1 MSTPQKSAT
10 PPGAITRED
19 WARHSALLDEALDL
33 DAPARAAWLADL
45 AARDA
50 AAAEAV
56 RRLLARETPAL
67 ADALLS
73 TDGSSPVR
81 QGFESLLQA
90 VLTQEDST
98 DAAQPGQCF
107 GPWQVSRKL
116 GVGGMG
122 EVWLA
127 ARSDALYEG
136 HAAIK
141 LLRNTG
147 DASRLAGRFAR
158 ERQALAR
165 LIHPGIARLLDA
177 GVQDGQTYLVLDYV
191 RGQPLLDHARALAPS
206 VSPRVQLALAVG
218 RALEYAHGRLIVHRD
233 IKPSNVMV
241 TAEGEVKLLDFG
253 IASLLDDEHGSDTS
267 LTGLYGRGLTLD
279 YAAPEQISGEPT
291 GVACDVFSLGVLL
304 FELLS
309 GTRPFKGEQPG
320 RAALEYAVLHH
331 DAPRLSKAIATP
343 LPADAAAGARP
354 VDARAVRGDLEAI
367 VAKALRKAP
376 QDRYPTMAAF
386 MADLERWLEHRP
398 VSAAPDDWRYRSRL
412 WLRRNRVVAV
422 LSGVIVASL
431 VAGLGISLAQTRR
444 ALKAEAEA
452 EKQAEQAE
460 LRRVFAFDLLQGT
473 DAAIVGAAAIDAA
486 SLKMLDLA
494 ASRVDENFKNS
505 PLLAAE
511 MKSEIAVIY
520 YNRGLYDQALT
531 LSQQALALYQQ
542 APAQP
547 VQLVRAW
554 YDMGD
559 NQKALGALA
568 EAETAYLQAI
578 RIGHENPMPAYPDNK
593 PFFMALAS
601 LGDVRRQLG
610 RFDEALPPLQEAVQL
625 LAVNPGI
632 EDSRYLELQMT
643 LGRVYRSAER
653 FDEALKI
660 HQSSVR
666 LRELK
671 QLGES
676 HHLASDLLEVGRVLL
691 ALGRYAEALSAFE
704 QAYKIYA
711 VALGEDHPNCH
722 YLLTFQG
729 EALMGDG
736 RYLEAEKRLRES
748 LRLRA
753 TEPQGGALTFNT
765 RWRLA
770 MNALARG
777 DLSEAETEARTYLT
791 AERANT
797 GERSTFTS
805 HGMEVLAEVLS
816 ARGEHEEAEA
826 LLRQALV
833 IAQEKMPAPSV
844 VVGRTRMRLARVL
857 SASGQH
863 TEALS
868 LAQLAIDNLHR
879 KLGDAHVLSAE
890 ALTTLGLAQ
899 LAAGSTAASLT
910 TLQAAVSRMRAA
922 YRQGHPRLADA
933 LIAQAQAL
941 VTLGREGEALPLRQE
956 AQQII
961 DSQKTE

>member
-1 MSTPQKSAT
+1 MPLTDK
-10 PPGAITRED
+10 D
-19 WARHSALLDEALDL
+19 WPRLSALLDEALEL
-33 DAPARAAWLADL
+33 DEAARAPWLHDL
-45 AARDA
+45 RLRDA
-50 AAAEAV
+50 AAAAQVERMLDRSV
-56 RRLLARETPAL
+56 TQTPELDSGRYKQGLLAALDAGQPA
-67 ADALLS
+67 AA
-73 TDGSSPVR
+73 
-81 QGFESLLQA
+81 A
-90 VLTQEDST
+90 V
-98 DAAQPGQCF
+98 PGQAF
-107 GPWQVSRKL
+107 GPWQMLRPL
-116 GVGGMG
+116 GSGGMG

-127 ARSDALYEG
+127 ERADALYRG
-136 HAAIK
+136 QAAIK
-141 LLRNTG
+141 LLRQQA

-191 RGQPLLDHARALAPS
+191 RGLPLLEHARKRAAT
-206 VSPRVQLALAVG
+206 VAQRVQLILAIG

-241 TAEGEVKLLDFG
+241 TDEGEVKLLDFG
-253 IASLLDDEHGSDTS
+253 IAALLDDEHGSDTS
-267 LTGLYGRGLTLD
+267 LTGLHGRGLTLD
-279 YAAPEQISGEPT
+279 YAAPEQITGEPT

-331 DAPRLSKAIATP
+331 DAPRLSKAVAEP
-343 LPADAAAGARP
+343 LPANAADGARP
-354 VDARAVRGDLEAI
+354 VDARALRGDLEAI

-386 MADLERWLEHRP
+386 MADLERWLEHLP
-398 VSAAPDDWRYRSRL
+398 VSAGPDDWRYRSRL

-422 LSGVIVASL
+422 LSGLIVASL
-431 VAGLGISLAQTRR
+431 LAGLGVSTAQTRR
-444 ALKAEAEA
+444 ALRAEAQAQQATAEA
-452 EKQAEQAE
+452 RKQAEQAE

-494 ASRVDENFKNS
+494 ASRVDDNFKDS

-511 MKSEIAVIY
+511 MKGEIAVIY
-520 YNRGLYDQALT
+520 YNRGLYDQAL
-531 LSQQALALYQQ
+531 LISQQALALYQK
-542 APAQP
+542 ADAAP
-547 VQLVRAW
+547 VQLVRGW
-554 YDMGD
+554 YDLGD

-568 EAETAYLQAI
+568 EAEKAYLEAI
-578 RIGHENPMPAYPDNK
+578 RIGHQNPMPAYPDNK

-625 LAVNPGI
+625 LAVNPGV

-643 LGRVYRSAER
+643 LGRVYRTAER

-691 ALGRYAEALSAFE
+691 ALGRYREALAAFE

-722 YLLTFQG
+722 YLLTFEG

-736 RYLEAEKRLRES
+736 QYLEAEKRLRES
-748 LRLRA
+748 LRRRS

-777 DLSEAETEARTYLT
+777 DLAEAETQARSYLT

-797 GERSTFTS
+797 GERSTFS
-805 HGMEVLAEVLS
+805 AQGMEVLAAVLS
-816 ARGEHEEAEA
+816 AKGDQKQAET
-826 LLRQALV
+826 LLRQALE

-844 VVGRTRMRLARVL
+844 VVGRSQMRLARVL
-857 SASGQH
+857 TARGEH
-863 TEALS
+863 AEALT
-868 LAQLAIDNLHR
+868 LAKLAINNLQR
-879 KLGDAHVLSAE
+879 KLGAGHVLSAD
-890 ALTTLGLAQ
+890 ALVTLGRAQ
-899 LAAGSTAASLT
+899 LAAGSAAPALA
-910 TLQAAVSRMRAA
+910 TLQAAVASTRKA
-922 YRQGHPRLADA
+922 YREGHPSIADA
-933 LIAQAQAL
+933 LIAEAQAL
-941 VTLGREGEALPLRQE
+941 AALGRNSEALPLRQQ
-956 AQQII
+956 ARQILANTPGM
-961 DSQKTE
+961 DPERLRDLH